1 MFSVLPVS
9 AISPSARISLARL
22 SSVVAFSVML
32 RPAAMRA
39 ASPELLTVTLLVDNA
54 SSLVVAYGEA

>member
-22 SSVVAFSVML
+22 SRVAAFTAIL

-39 ASPELLTVTLLVDNA
+39 APPSLLTVTLLTDSA
-54 SSLVVAYGEA
+54 TSRVVAYGEA

>member
-22 SSVVAFSVML
+22 SSVVAFNVIL

-39 ASPELLTVTLLVDNA
+39 APPVLLTVTLLVDNA